1 MAGRKCKKTQLEL
14 MGYTKKQMMALT
26 KQLDP
31 DEIDGHTAKALLRK
45 AIKIHDEKNLPFIRQ
60 LVEDANKKSIEKA
73 KQRHELRKRHIRN
86 SEPIVW
92 KKPKSK
98 EYTSEQVAIVRG
110 EVPLESVH
118 TNRLVRVCQ
127 KARLNGDIALSEAIY
142 SIIIE
147 RRLRD
152 KTWGSPYSQANRIT
166 YNSAGW
172 TDQFL
177 PTDNNLK
184 SHELSLLNQD
194 INLELCSVEHLKHI
208 IEVCHKTGDT
218 GREEIGT
225 FLLRYKEDPSII
237 LLTTNHEEAIELYEK
252 MTVTKLKHPT
262 EWI

>member
-1 MAGRKCKKTQLEL
+1 MAERKYKKTKLEL
-14 MGYTKKQMMALT
+14 MGYSKKQMMILT
-26 KQLDP
+26 GQLDLNGL
-31 DEIDGHTAKALLRK
+31 DGHTAKALLRR
-45 AIKIHDEKNLPFIRQ
+45 ALKIHDEEHLPFIQ
-60 LVEDANKKSIEKA
+60 QFVEETNEKSIEKRRQRHNLR
-73 KQRHELRKRHIRN
+73 KQRLRHN
-86 SEPIVW
+86 EPIIW
-92 KKPKSK
+92 KHPKSK
-98 EYTSEQVAIVRG
+98 EYTPEQIAIVRG

-127 KARLNGDIALSEAIY
+127 KARLNGDIVLSEAIY